1 MTSPSTTFVDLVGP
15 PVSAAWLNG
24 VNAVAF
30 PDKGATTARPV
41 LTVEQR
47 GVMYFDTT
55 LVANGKPIWWTG
67 TQWVDYAGTAV

>member
-1 MTSPSTTFVDLVGP
+1 MTSPSTLFVDLVGP

-30 PDKGATTARPV
+30 PSAGVTTGRPI
-41 LTVEQR
+41 LTVDQR

-55 LVANGKPIWWTG
+55 LAAAGKPIWWTG
-67 TQWVDYAGTAV
+67 LHWVDYSGTIV

>member
-1 MTSPSTTFVDLVGP
+1 MTSPSATFVDLIGP

-30 PDKGATTARPV
+30 PSKGTTVARPV
-41 LTVEQR
+41 LTADQQ

-55 LVANGKPIWWTG
+55 LAAAGKPIWWTG
-67 TQWVDYAGTAV
+67 THWVDYSGSVI